1 MKTANYSDTIANAI
15 KNFLET
21 DNWHYTFN
29 EAKGGFTFGLNMKGQ
44 LKKLNYTIIVHE
56 NSYSLYTTAPI
67 GADPEDQD
75 MMLRMAEFICRAN
88 YGLRNGNFELDMG
101 DGEIRYKC
109 YVYCEGITPTTEIVR
124 TSVYVPAGMFERYAP
139 GILSIIF
146 GGASAKDALEKCENT
161 QD

>member
-1 MKTANYSDTIANAI
+1 
-15 KNFLET
+15 
-21 DNWHYTFN
+21 
-29 EAKGGFTFGLNMKGQ
+29 MKGQ

-88 YGLRNGNFELDMG
+88 YGLRNGNFELDMR
-101 DGEIRYKC
+101 DGEVRYKC

-139 GILSIIF
+139 GILNIIF
-146 GGASAKDALEKCENT
+146 GGASAKDAVEKCENT